1 MTRIEKAIYY
11 ARKQVENGSVYVWGG
26 QGELIRKL
34 TVEKLAKMETSG
46 YNAGRV
52 EAHIKETLSKIN
64 NKGKIYDCSGLVI
77 CALAYAGV
85 LPKKGYDD
93 TAFGLYKTFE
103 KITYSQVQPG
113 DLAYKSDTSGDIV
126 HVGLIVS
133 PSEIVE
139 AKGRDYGV
147 VISKLNETWDLFNR
161 PNYT

>member
-34 TVEKLAKMETSG
+34 TVEKLAKMENSS

-52 EAHIKETLSKIN
+52 EAHIKDTLSKIN
-64 NKGKIYDCSGLVI
+64 SKGKIYDCSGLVI
-77 CALAYAGV
+77 CSLIYAGV
-85 LPKKGYDD
+85 LPKGYDN
-93 TAFGLYKTFE
+93 TAFGLYKSFE
-103 KITYSQVQPG
+103 KIPFNQIRPG
-113 DLAYKSDTSGDIV
+113 DLAYKKDSSGDIV

-133 PSEIVE
+133 ATEIIE

-147 VISKLNETWDLFNR
+147 VLSKLNETWDLFNR
-161 PNYT
+161 PEYT